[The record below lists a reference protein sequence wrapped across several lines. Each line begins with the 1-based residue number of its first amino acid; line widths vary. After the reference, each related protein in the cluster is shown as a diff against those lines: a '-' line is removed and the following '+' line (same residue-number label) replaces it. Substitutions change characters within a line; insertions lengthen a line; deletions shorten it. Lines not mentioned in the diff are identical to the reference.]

1 MRYGMFEITNMTN
14 MTEDFIFLF
23 WVSIVIGCV
32 WLIILNINISRRLRK
47 SMRELDAEV
56 LVIIRNEQME
66 KKE

>member
-1 MRYGMFEITNMTN
+1 MTN

-23 WVSIVIGCV
+23 WGSIVIGCV